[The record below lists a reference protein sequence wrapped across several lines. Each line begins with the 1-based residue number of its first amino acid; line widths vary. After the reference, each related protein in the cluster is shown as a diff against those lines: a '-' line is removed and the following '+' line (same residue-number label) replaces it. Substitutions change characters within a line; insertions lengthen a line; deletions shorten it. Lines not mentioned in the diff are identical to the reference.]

1 MFFRRTYFR
10 WTYFRPVYKVD
21 IFSTTNKL
29 NITTQKLMKFEVKL
43 KKQVR
48 LGQVGIGSK
57 KKISLYWELKIQA
70 KPIRKSQPKP
80 KKTSKT
86 DLTWLSKKCPVE
98 NMSSFYTGQKCV
110 HRKCVRRKYVRR

>member
-1 MFFRRTYFR
+1 
-10 WTYFRPVYKVD
+10 
-21 IFSTTNKL
+21 
-29 NITTQKLMKFEVKL
+29 MKFEVKL

-48 LGQVGIGSK
+48 LGQIGIGSK